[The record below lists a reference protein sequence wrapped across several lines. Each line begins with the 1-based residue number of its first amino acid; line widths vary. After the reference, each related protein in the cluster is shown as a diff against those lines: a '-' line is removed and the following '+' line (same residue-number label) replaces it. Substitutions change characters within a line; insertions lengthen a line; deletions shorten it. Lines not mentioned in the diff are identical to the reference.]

1 MQPRHFKTYVNRV
14 CIHVCVILTR
24 TIHMHMHMHMH
35 LHLHLHMHSQAYAHT
50 HTHGYIYIYIYILF
64 ITVDI
69 TEYYRVTIKFELGK
83 YSVTLSWGQS
93 RMNRAGEIQLYAK
106 LGTINCLDII
116 HRHSKRLVA
125 CIVKLTDLWA
135 FDGVLSLSSMDWE
148 DPRINEMRDNDF
160 GLVIWGIVIR
170 IVHYGHWNA
179 IF

>member
-1 MQPRHFKTYVNRV
+1 MQPRHFKTYVKSSMYT
-14 CIHVCVILTR
+14 CLCYIDSHHTY
-24 TIHMHMHMHMH
+24 
-35 LHLHLHMHSQAYAHT
+35 AYAYAFAFAFAYAFT
-50 HTHGYIYIYIYILF
+50 CICTYTYTRIYIHIYILF